1 MNRRDFLK
9 VIGADTQAVDYL
21 PVACLLR
28 SGYGCAGYFN
38 TGLNQALDE
47 VCMLLN
53 ARLISINPP
62 RGREQAPVQDFD
74 DFLEEVVLRYCQ
86 GGEHAE
92 AALPESLGKSIPLAA
107 IRYDEIVVLYP
118 VAHMGKLMRGL
129 KDTPTT
135 PPAGS
140 SNSST
145 KPAAAPTSATST
157 PTPQTV
163 PTAVAASLQAAAP
176 RAARTRRAVSTEG
189 SRAASAATPTVSD
202 KPAVVV
208 PSKPAVPTTA
218 PATASASADEDNP
231 RQPPAWQ
238 TAGIGPLPTFLD
250 IDRKSVILNLLRTK
264 IW

>member
-9 VIGADTQAVDYL
+9 VVGADTQAVDYL

-53 ARLISINPP
+53 ARLISINPQ
-62 RGREQAPVQDFD
+62 RSREQAPVQDFD

-107 IRYDEIVVLYP
+107 IRYDEIAVLYP
-118 VAHMGKLMRGL
+118 VAHMGKLMREL
-129 KDTPTT
+129 KDA
-135 PPAGS
+135 PAS
-140 SNSST
+140 SAHASA
-145 KPAAAPTSATST
+145 KPVAAPAT

-163 PTAVAASLQAAAP
+163 STAVAASLQAAAP
-176 RAARTRRAVSTEG
+176 RAGRTRRAAGAEA
-189 SRAASAATPTVSD
+189 SRIASPATPAAND
-202 KPAVVV
+202 KPAVVMT
-208 PSKPAVPTTA
+208 SRPAVPTSAKA
-218 PATASASADEDNP
+218 PEPAGVDEGSP